1 MHCARIVLKSVWQGK
16 GLEKDKEIMMG
27 FRKIPNK
34 FFLDVQDQANIKK
47 QLAHYKNME
56 SIFANLIT
64 LLVAKEMPTHTRWNS
79 YGFETQEL
87 QSFTIKVLSQVIV
100 TSAYER
106 NWNIFEFIHSKKVIG
121 NFRKNCKFNIYT

>member
-1 MHCARIVLKSVWQGK
+1 
-16 GLEKDKEIMMG
+16 MG

-34 FFLDVQDQANIKK
+34 FFLDVQDQANIKI
-47 QLAHYKNME
+47 QLVHYKNME
-56 SIFANLIT
+56 SIFANLIA
-64 LLVAKEMPTHTRWNS
+64 LLVAKEMHAHTWWNS

-121 NFRKNCKFNIYT
+121 NFRKHCKFNIYT